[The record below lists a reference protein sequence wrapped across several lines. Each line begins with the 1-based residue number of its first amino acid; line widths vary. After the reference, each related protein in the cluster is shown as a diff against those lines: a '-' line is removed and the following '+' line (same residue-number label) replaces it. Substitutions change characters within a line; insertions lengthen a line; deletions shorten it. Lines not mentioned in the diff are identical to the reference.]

1 MCILHVRYV
10 RDIHK
15 KIIKKQNLK
24 YIECIFSFTKDL
36 YILPCTKKHP
46 HNEVPGTAT

>member
-1 MCILHVRYV
+1 MCILHVCYV

-15 KIIKKQNLK
+15 KITKKQNLK
-24 YIECIFSFTKDL
+24 YIEFTKD
-36 YILPCTKKHP
+36 HV

>member
-1 MCILHVRYV
+1 MCILHVCYV

-15 KIIKKQNLK
+15 KITKKQNLK
-24 YIECIFSFTKDL
+24 YIECIFSFTKD
-36 YILPCTKKHP
+36 HV